1 MKILRVIT
9 CLPAALVASMPI
21 CHAVDLS
28 GNVSLA
34 TDYTFR
40 GWSQTDEKGAIQGG
54 FQADFDRGIYLGTW
68 ASNVNF
74 GSESDTSTEI
84 NYFAGWSGAISE
96 QLTLDIN
103 ATFFVYD
110 GDSSANYQEYGLALG
125 WGGATLGLVYSDEY
139 FGDGG
144 SDFYYPYVNY
154 ELPLPSEW
162 GLSFHVGYNHTDE
175 RDFFTVGEKTYFD
188 WSIGLHK
195 SWQGVD
201 FALTYVD
208 TDISGVSEA
217 DARLVL
223 SLSKSF

>member
-1 MKILRVIT
+1 MKTFQAIA
-9 CLPAALVASMPI
+9 CLPVVLAASMPI
-21 CHAVDLS
+21 CHAVELS

-54 FQADFDRGIYLGTW
+54 FQADFDSGFYFGTW
-68 ASNVNF
+68 ASSVNF
-74 GSESDTSTEI
+74 GPDSNASTEI
-84 NYFAGWSGAISE
+84 DYFVGWSSAITE

-103 ATFFVYD
+103 ATIFAYD
-110 GDSSANYQEYGLALG
+110 GDSSANYQEYGVALG
-125 WGGATLGLVYSDEY
+125 WGGATLGLTYSDEY

-144 SDFYYPYVNY
+144 PDFYYPYMSY
-154 ELPLPSEW
+154 ELPLAGEW

-175 RDFFTVGEKTYFD
+175 TDFFTEGEKTYLD

-195 SWQGVD
+195 SWQEID

-217 DARLVL
+217 DARLIF
-223 SLSKSF
+223 SISKSF